1 MWDDLYYLPPLNMTN
16 VERARL
22 SRVIERHDRRHRGVL
37 CRLCMSA
44 GLHVHVHVMIES
56 AQLLVPGLSR
66 HTTISSTT
74 PASSLAGTVSTS
86 SKVWSC
92 SSRAW

>member
-44 GLHVHVHVMIES
+44 GLHVHVHVH
-56 AQLLVPGLSR
+56 AHAHV
-66 HTTISSTT
+66 H
-74 PASSLAGTVSTS
+74 AHVHVAGAGE
-86 SKVWSC
+86 
-92 SSRAW
+92 RAGQGGER